1 MTKLTP
7 FSRAG
12 LGCMTAFMMVSS
24 HGSEREQLETLRQTT
39 VNLIQALVQQNV
51 LTQEK
56 ADLIIRQAE
65 VKAVETVAAQK
76 KAEEGVVR
84 VQYVPESVRKQIT
97 DQVREEVVAQAK
109 AERWGDANAVPEWTD
124 RLRWDGD
131 VRFGYQLDRFADGN
145 APEFFHQVSGQ
156 NVSNTLEDRNR
167 LRVRARLRMTA
178 RITQDVSASVRFVTG
193 GLTDPVSTNQTLG
206 QTGAKYGFALDRVFL
221 RARSRTFLP
230 WLTAS
235 AGRVPNPFF
244 STNLVWDDDLNF
256 DGAALQASPPLDD
269 RRQWRPFGTFGVFP
283 LQDIES
289 SAAVKAKSKW
299 LLAAQAGLEWAPD
312 YDTNAKIGLAI
323 YDFRNISGIR
333 NDFQQTAFNRTAP
346 DFRQKGN
353 TLFNIAN
360 TNPATSLFALASD
373 FRLLN
378 LTGTVDLNLFNPV
391 QVMLSG
397 DYVKNIGFSRAKT
410 LARTGAA
417 LDADTKGYMGQVAVG
432 MPLMENRG
440 DWQLSLGY
448 RRLGAD
454 AVPDAFTDSDFHLGG
469 TNHKGFFVGAQY
481 GLARNVWL
489 NARWMSSNEIRGLP
503 LSIDVFQVYLN
514 ARF

>member
-1 MTKLTP
+1 L
-7 FSRAG
+7 
-12 LGCMTAFMMVSS
+12 
-24 HGSEREQLETLRQTT
+24 
-39 VNLIQALVQQNV
+39 QA
-51 LTQEK
+51 
-56 ADLIIRQAE
+56 
-65 VKAVETVAAQK
+65 
-76 KAEEGVVR
+76 
-84 VQYVPESVRKQIT
+84 
-97 DQVREEVVAQAK
+97 
-109 AERWGDANAVPEWTD
+109 
-124 RLRWDGD
+124 
-131 VRFGYQLDRFADGN
+131 DRFAAGN
-145 APEFFHQVSGQ
+145 APEFFHQVTGQ
-156 NVSNTLEDRNR
+156 NISNTLEDRER
-167 LRVRARLRMTA
+167 MRVRARLRLTA
-178 RITQDVSASVRFVTG
+178 RITQDVSASVRLVTG
-193 GLTDPVSTNQTLG
+193 SLTDPVSTNQTLG
-206 QTGAKYGFALDRVFL
+206 QTGSKFSFALDRAFL

-244 STNLVWDDDLNF
+244 STNLVWDDDLSF
-256 DGAALQASPPLDD
+256 DGAALQASPPTDEL
-269 RRQWRPFGTFGVFP
+269 RVWRPFAALGVFP

-299 LLAAQAGLEWAPD
+299 LLAAQAGVEWAPD
-312 YDTNAKIGLAI
+312 YDTNAKIGLAL

-360 TNPATSLFALASD
+360 TAPASSLFALASD

-378 LTGTVDLNLFNPV
+378 LTGSVDLNLFNPV
-391 QVMLSG
+391 HVMLSG
-397 DYVKNIGFSRAKT
+397 DYVKNIGFDRAKT
-410 LARTGAA
+410 LARTGAV
-417 LDADTKGYMGQVAVG
+417 LDADTTGYMAQLAVG
-432 MPLMENRG
+432 MPTIETRG

-469 TNHKGFFVGAQY
+469 TNHKGFFLGAQY
-481 GLARNVWL
+481 GLAKNVWL

-503 LSIDVFQVYLN
+503 LSIDAFQVYLN

>member
-12 LGCMTAFMMVSS
+12 LGCMTAFMMVAA

-56 ADLIIRQAE
+56 ADQIIRQAE
-65 VKAVETVAAQK
+65 AKAVETVAAQK

-84 VQYVPESVRKQIT
+84 VQYVPESVRKQIA

-109 AERWGDANAVPEWTD
+109 AERWDANTVPEWTD
-124 RLRWDGD
+124 RIRFDGD
-131 VRFGYQLDRFADGN
+131 VRFGLQADRFAAGN
-145 APEFFHQVSGQ
+145 APEFFHQVTGQ
-156 NVSNTLEDRNR
+156 NISNTLEDRER
-167 LRVRARLRMTA
+167 MRVRARLRLTA
-178 RITQDVSASVRFVTG
+178 RITQDVSASVRLVTG
-193 GLTDPVSTNQTLG
+193 SLTDPVSTNQTLG
-206 QTGAKYGFALDRVFL
+206 QTANKFSFALDRAFI

-244 STNLVWDDDLNF
+244 STNLVWDDDLSF
-256 DGAALQASPPLDD
+256 DGAALQASPPIDEP
-269 RRQWRPFGTFGVFP
+269 RVWRPFGAVGVFP

-299 LLAAQAGLEWAPD
+299 LLAAQAGVEWAPD
-312 YDTNAKIGLAI
+312 YDTNAKIGLAL

-360 TNPATSLFALASD
+360 TAPASSLFALASD

-378 LTGTVDLNLFNPV
+378 LTGSVDLNLFNPV
-391 QVMLSG
+391 HVMLSG
-397 DYVKNIGFSRAKT
+397 DYVKNIGFDRAKT
-410 LARTGAA
+410 LARTGAV
-417 LDADTKGYMGQVAVG
+417 LDADTTGYMAQLAVG
-432 MPLMENRG
+432 MPTIETRG

-469 TNHKGFFVGAQY
+469 TNHKGFFLGAQY
-481 GLARNVWL
+481 GLAKNVWL

-503 LSIDVFQVYLN
+503 LSIDAFQVYLN